1 MFVIFSV
8 FYILVAA
15 AMIVLILL
23 QNGAGAD
30 AGSGF
35 GAGASATVFGAR
47 GSATFL
53 TRATAILAGLFFL
66 LSLSMGIIMAGGT
79 AVAWVLERLPW
90 LIYVGAVV
98 LLVVAGNLMAED
110 RSVQALVGHPDWL
123 GWAVSGGLALVVI
136 GALAAGR
143 ARTRRRAAARAAAR
157 RTESEI
163 VKV

>member
-35 GAGASATVFGAR
+35 GSGASATVFGAR

-53 TRATAILAGLFFL
+53 TRATGILAALFFL
-66 LSLSMGIIMAGGT
+66 LSLGMGIYLHANGQSHAKATDLGVMAGLTAKPATPAAVPAAAAASEVPT
-79 AVAWVLERLPW
+79 AVP
-90 LIYVGAVV
+90 
-98 LLVVAGNLMAED
+98 
-110 RSVQALVGHPDWL
+110 
-123 GWAVSGGLALVVI
+123 
-136 GALAAGR
+136 AATNTVPP
-143 ARTRRRAAARAAAR
+143 AQP
-157 RTESEI
+157 
-163 VKV
+163 VKH